1 MENLLLRLFPTAF
14 RRCKVCNKVKS
25 IENFHIGRHDKMNK
39 SGNYYRR
46 HECKVDEGKRKV
58 VERIRRVNGGIAK

>member
-1 MENLLLRLFPTAF
+1 M
-14 RRCKVCNKVKS
+14 CNKIKG
-25 IENFHIGRHDKMNK
+25 IGEFHISRHDKMNK

-58 VERIRRVNGGIAK
+58 VERIRRVNGGITK